1 MRIALPL
8 LRPLVLLAV
17 LPLAA
22 LACIV
27 ALGLG
32 GEVSPPAAPTAADP
46 VGVSSVARSAR
57 AVSQAGD
64 GSAASTR

>member
-1 MRIALPL
+1 MRTALPL

-22 LACIV
+22 LAFIG

-32 GEVSPPAAPTAADP
+32 GEVSPPAAPSAADP
-46 VGVSSVARSAR
+46 VGASSVARSAR
-57 AVSQAGD
+57 TVSP
-64 GSAASTR
+64 AAPTR